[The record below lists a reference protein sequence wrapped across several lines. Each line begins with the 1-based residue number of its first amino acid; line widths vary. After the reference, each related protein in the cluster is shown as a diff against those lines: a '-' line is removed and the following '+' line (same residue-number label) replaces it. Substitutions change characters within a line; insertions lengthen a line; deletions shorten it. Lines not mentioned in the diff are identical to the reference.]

1 MSPKLGY
8 LCLCENPSAEAGR
21 ALIRQFVLVRE
32 ADRMGYDNIWIAENH
47 FDGHA
52 PSGAIS
58 TLLGYLAGV
67 TSHARIG
74 PLALLTP
81 FRDPVQMAEDIATLD
96 LLSKGRANLGVSRGG
111 PFASHNQH
119 FKVDAAVA
127 PARAIEALEL
137 MHRLLGESDVSH
149 AGTHFKTEHLTLA
162 PQPAQARIPTWMAT
176 TTESTIAYAARHG
189 HGLIAS
195 ACATPERLRQM
206 LGTYKQ
212 AAPDADPRLVLTRFV
227 CPAPTRAEA
236 EALAL
241 PYLENFAKRMAAAG
255 VKDQPQWSAALN
267 PEALLQQSLIG
278 SYAEVAERITQ
289 LGAEYGVESLA
300 LIPTS
305 SQFDTVKHCLADV
318 VDEVR
323 PLLPDY

>member
-8 LCLCENPSAEAGR
+8 LCLCENPTAEAGR

-47 FDGHA
+47 FDDYW

-58 TLLGYLAGV
+58 ALMGYMAGV

-74 PLALLTP
+74 PLSLLTP
-81 FRDPVQMAEDIATLD
+81 FRDPVKMAEDIATLD
-96 LLSKGRANLGVSRGG
+96 LLSKGRMNLGVSRGG
-111 PFASHNQH
+111 PFVKHNQH
-119 FKVDAAVA
+119 LKVAAADA
-127 PARAIEALEL
+127 PARSIEALEL
-137 MHRLLGESDVSH
+137 MHKLLSEDTVTFKGQ
-149 AGTHFKTEHLTLA
+149 HFSTDALTLA
-162 PQPAQARIPTWMAT
+162 PKPAQASIPTWMAT
-176 TTESTIAYAARHG
+176 TTDSTVAYAAQHG

-195 ACATPERLRQM
+195 ATATHERL
-206 LGTYKQ
+206 LHLLATYKQ
-212 AAPDADPRLVLTRFV
+212 AAPDADPHLVLTRFV
-227 CPAPTRAEA
+227 FVAPTRE
-236 EALAL
+236 EALEVAV
-241 PYLENFAKRMAAAG
+241 PYLEDFARRMAAAG

-267 PEALLQQSLIG
+267 PQALLQQSLIG
-278 SYAEVAERITQ
+278 SYAEVAEKMTELQ
-289 LGAEYGVESLA
+289 TKYGVESLA

-305 SQFDTVKHCLADV
+305 SQFDAVKRCLANV